1 MWYKN
6 KHKVNIGK
14 KMKKIIQAITL
25 KLFLLG
31 LFVAPLAFSGAVAV
45 AQDGPD
51 IQNNLCSGAADLQ
64 FGENTNC
71 SQVGDEAEDNV
82 NDLVTDIINVF
93 SVVVGIVAVIMII
106 IGGFRYIVSGGDSG
120 KVGDAKNT
128 ILYALIGLVIVALA
142 QFIVRFV
149 LGKTSEI

>member
-1 MWYKN
+1 
-6 KHKVNIGK
+6 
-14 KMKKIIQAITL
+14 MKKIIQAITL

-31 LFVAPLAFSGAVAV
+31 LFVAPLAFAGVAS
-45 AQDGPD
+45 AQD
-51 IQNNLCSGAADLQ
+51 IQSNLCGGADTLQ
-64 FGENTNC
+64 FGNTEDC
-71 SQVGDEAEDNV
+71 SELEEGSQENV
-82 NDLVTDIINVF
+82 NDLVADIINIF
-93 SVVVGIVAVIMII
+93 SVIVGIVAVIMII
-106 IGGFRYIVSGGDSG
+106 VGGFRYIVSGGDSG

>member
-1 MWYKN
+1 
-6 KHKVNIGK
+6 
-14 KMKKIIQAITL
+14 MKKIIKAITL
-25 KLFLLG
+25 KLFVLG
-31 LFVAPLAFSGAVAV
+31 LLAAPLAFSGASAV
-45 AQDGPD
+45 VSAEEPN
-51 IQNNLCSGAADLQ
+51 IQKNLCGGADNLQ
-64 FGENTNC
+64 FGDPSNC
-71 SQVGDEAEDNV
+71 SSLEQDATDNV
-82 NDLVTDIINVF
+82 NDLVTDIINIF

-120 KVGDAKNT
+120 NVTNAKNT